1 MVGARNVTSDVNGS
15 EEETGTVHNKVKVTS
30 DANGSEEETGTVHS
44 KVKVTSDANGSEEET
59 GTVHNKVKFAYFSS
73 FFGME
78 LLIRIFFFDPDHS
91 F

>member
-1 MVGARNVTSDVNGS
+1 MVGARNVTSDV
-15 EEETGTVHNKVKVTS
+15 
-30 DANGSEEETGTVHS
+30 
-44 KVKVTSDANGSEEET
+44 NGSEEET